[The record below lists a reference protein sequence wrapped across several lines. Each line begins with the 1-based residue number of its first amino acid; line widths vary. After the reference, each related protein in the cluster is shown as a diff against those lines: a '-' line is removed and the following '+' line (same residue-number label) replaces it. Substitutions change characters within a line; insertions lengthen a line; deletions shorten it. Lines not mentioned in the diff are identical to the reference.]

1 MLAAGRLAS
10 SWSGQ
15 HDAAAVSPSLL
26 SWTHRTGG
34 VLVATTSAPRYM
46 FSVCPSSRLVCL
58 SLCHLPTY
66 LSGARAGILFLLLL
80 LCTAGEYYF
89 DATLQPVG
97 YVGDGGGSNGC
108 AVHCREA
115 WQRGGTGA
123 MRAGLITM
131 SCNVA
136 RKGLDVFS
144 LFVPA
149 ECRPACVRVYYNT
162 AQQFCARQLVHRPGS
177 TTFLVYL
184 GAFSFLSR
192 SWLVG
197 WLLRL
202 EGAPSF
208 SLPCSGLIPREA
220 DSGLL
225 RPLVAVRIVFL
236 GVGSLFGTRAPH
248 LLVVY

>member
-1 MLAAGRLAS
+1 MFNEDTLSPAAFAVLLVEQCRACTPPLFNASWHHPHSRTNVRLHKKSRGVVVLATGRLAS

-46 FSVCPSSRLVCL
+46 FSVFPSSRLVCL

-66 LSGARAGILFLLLL
+66 LSGARAGILLLLLL

-131 SCNVA
+131 SCNVTW
-136 RKGLDVFS
+136 KGLDVFLLLS
-144 LFVPA
+144 LQNA
-149 ECRPACVRVYYNT
+149 VRRVS
-162 AQQFCARQLVHRPGS
+162 AS
-177 TTFLVYL
+177 TTIPHS
-184 GAFSFLSR
+184 SFAHAR
-192 SWLVG
+192 
-197 WLLRL
+197 
-202 EGAPSF
+202 
-208 SLPCSGLIPREA
+208 
-220 DSGLL
+220 
-225 RPLVAVRIVFL
+225 
-236 GVGSLFGTRAPH
+236 
-248 LLVVY
+248 